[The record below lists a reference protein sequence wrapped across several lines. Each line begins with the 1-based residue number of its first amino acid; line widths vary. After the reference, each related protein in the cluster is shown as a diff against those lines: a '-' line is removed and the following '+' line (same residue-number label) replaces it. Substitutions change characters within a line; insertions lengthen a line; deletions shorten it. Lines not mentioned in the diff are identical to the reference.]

1 MRVKGEEVMPE
12 IRQATAEEEE
22 ERGRCPA
29 TVNKAQSHMTT
40 EQRGR

>member
-12 IRQATAEEEE
+12 IRRATAEEE